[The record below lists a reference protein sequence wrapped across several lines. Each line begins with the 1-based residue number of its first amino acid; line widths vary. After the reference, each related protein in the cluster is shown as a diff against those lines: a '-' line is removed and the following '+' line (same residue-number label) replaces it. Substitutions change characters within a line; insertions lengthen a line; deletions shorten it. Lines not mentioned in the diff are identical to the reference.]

1 MKTATLLLSMI
12 AAAGTAS
19 AHVGHIA
26 PSAGHSHGEIL
37 AVVVAVIALGAFALI
52 RRT

>member
-1 MKTATLLLSMI
+1 MKTAILSLPMI
-12 AAAGTAS
+12 AAAGIAS

-37 AVVVAVIALGAFALI
+37 GVVVAVIAFGIFAAS
-52 RRT
+52 RRA